1 MRTLAIDIETY
12 SDVDIKKAGVYAYA
26 ESTAFTILLFGYKYD
41 DEDVK
46 LIDLTVDSL
55 PLSIILDLYSSAVI
69 KTAYNANFE
78 RVCLSSFLGA
88 KLPIHQWRCTAVQAS
103 MLGLPNHL
111 KDVARVLN
119 LDAQKDAKGTRLI
132 NYFSI
137 SHDGKKRMP
146 SDDPIKWEE
155 FKSYCIQDVKV
166 ESEIRHKLSK
176 YPIPDSEQEL
186 YIIDQLIND
195 RGILI
200 DREFVSNA
208 IRIDK
213 TQSDICKDMFNELTD
228 GVNPKSSSQV
238 KQYLI
243 DNGLDVSSVDKTAI
257 GNNIKNTDNENIKK
271 ILELKLRLGK
281 TSIKKYEAM
290 KRSMCSDGRIRGLLQ
305 FYGANRT
312 GRWAGRLVQVHNLP
326 QNHLDNLEE
335 VRSLVRNG
343 DYELLNMLYDDIPDV
358 LSQLIRTA
366 FIPSEGKKFIV
377 CDFSAIEARVIAYL
391 ANEKWRIDVFN
402 THGKIYEA
410 SASQMF
416 KVPIESI
423 TKTSSLRQK
432 GKIAELALGYGGSV
446 GALKQMGAINMGL
459 EEDELQGLVDSWRS
473 ANPNITRFW
482 KTVEKAA
489 INAVKGIPSTIDK
502 GISFKREDGILFI
515 TLPSNR
521 KLAYVKP
528 KIVLNRFGSESIV
541 YEGVNGTTKVW
552 EEIETYGGKLVE
564 NIVQAVARDCLV
576 ESIKRLHNKGYKI
589 IFHVHDEIILEV
601 SEDVTVEEIESIMS
615 EPIDWAEGLNL
626 TAAGFEAR
634 FYKKD

>member
-12 SDVDIKKAGVYAYA
+12 SDVDIKKAGIYAYA

-41 DEDVK
+41 DEEVK

-55 PLSIILDLYSSAVI
+55 PQSIILDLYSSAVI

-78 RVCLSSFLGA
+78 RVCLSRFLGV
-88 KLPIHQWRCTAVQAS
+88 KLPIYQWRCTAVQAS

-111 KDVARVLN
+111 KDVAKVLN

-137 SHDGKKRMP
+137 PHDGKRRMP
-146 SDDPIKWEE
+146 SDDPVKWEE
-155 FKSYCIQDVKV
+155 FKSYCMQDVKV
-166 ESEIRHKLSK
+166 ESEIRHKIFK

-200 DREFVSNA
+200 DSKFVDNA

-213 TQSDICKDMFNELTD
+213 TQSDICEDMFNELTN
-228 GVNPKSSSQV
+228 GVNPKSNSQV
-238 KQYLI
+238 KQYLL
-243 DNGLDVSSVDKTAI
+243 DKGLEVLGVDKNTL
-257 GNNIKNTDNENIKK
+257 GELIKDIKDEK
-271 ILELKLRLGK
+271 IKRILELKLRLGK

-335 VRSLVRNG
+335 VRFLVRNG
-343 DYELLNMLYDDIPDV
+343 DYELLNMLYDDMPDV

-459 EEDELQGLVDSWRS
+459 EEDELQGLVDSWRN

-482 KTVEKAA
+482 KTVERSA
-489 INAVKGIPSTIDK
+489 INAVKGISSTIDK

-528 KIVLNRFGSESIV
+528 KIILNRFGSDSVV
-541 YEGVNGTTKVW
+541 YEGVNGTKVW
-552 EEIETYGGKLVE
+552 KEIETYGGKLVE

>member
-88 KLPIHQWRCTAVQAS
+88 KLPIYQWRCTAVQAS

-111 KDVARVLN
+111 KDVAKVLN

-137 SHDGKKRMP
+137 SHDGKRRMP

-213 TQSDICKDMFNELTD
+213 TQSDIGKDMFNELTD

-243 DNGLDVSSVDKTAI
+243 DKGLEVLGVDK
-257 GNNIKNTDNENIKK
+257 NILGELIKDIK
-271 ILELKLRLGK
+271 DEKIKRILELKLRLGK

-473 ANPNITRFW
+473 ANSNITRFW
-482 KTVEKAA
+482 KTVERSA

-626 TAAGFEAR
+626 TASGFEAR

>member
-12 SDVDIKKAGVYAYA
+12 SDVDIKKAGIYAYA

-41 DEDVK
+41 DEEVK

-55 PLSIILDLYSSAVI
+55 PQSIILDLYSSAVI

-78 RVCLSSFLGA
+78 RVCLSRFLGV
-88 KLPIHQWRCTAVQAS
+88 KLPIYQWRCTAVQAS

-111 KDVARVLN
+111 KDVAKVLN

-137 SHDGKKRMP
+137 PHDGKRRMP
-146 SDDPIKWEE
+146 SDDLVKWEE

-166 ESEIRHKLSK
+166 ESEIRQKIYK
-176 YPIPDSEQEL
+176 YPIPNSEQEL

-200 DREFVSNA
+200 DSKFVDNA

-213 TQSDICKDMFNELTD
+213 TQSDICEDMFNELTN
-228 GVNPKSSSQV
+228 GVNPKSNSQV

-257 GNNIKNTDNENIKK
+257 GNIIKNTDNENIKR

-335 VRSLVRNG
+335 VRFLVRNG

-459 EEDELQGLVDSWRS
+459 EEDELQGLVDSWRN

-482 KTVEKAA
+482 KTVERSA

-528 KIVLNRFGSESIV
+528 KIVLNRFGSDSVV
-541 YEGVNGTTKVW
+541 YEGVNGTKVW
-552 EEIETYGGKLVE
+552 KEIETYGGKLVE

>member
-111 KDVARVLN
+111 KDVAKVLN

-257 GNNIKNTDNENIKK
+257 GNIIKNTDNENIKK

-459 EEDELQGLVDSWRS
+459 EEDELQGLVDSWRN

-482 KTVEKAA
+482 KTVERSA
-489 INAVKGIPSTIDK
+489 INAVKGISSTIDK

>member
-78 RVCLSSFLGA
+78 RVCLSRFLGV
-88 KLPIHQWRCTAVQAS
+88 KLPIYQWRCTAVQAS

-146 SDDPIKWEE
+146 SDDLIKWEE

-257 GNNIKNTDNENIKK
+257 GNIIKNTDNENIKK

-335 VRSLVRNG
+335 VRFLVRNG
-343 DYELLNMLYDDIPDV
+343 DYELLNMLYDDVPDV

-423 TKTSSLRQK
+423 TKTSPLRQK

-446 GALKQMGAINMGL
+446 GALKQMGAINMRL
-459 EEDELQGLVDSWRS
+459 EEDELQGLVDSWRN

-482 KTVEKAA
+482 KTVERSA

-528 KIVLNRFGSESIV
+528 KIVLNRFGSDSIV

-564 NIVQAVARDCLV
+564 NIVQAVARDCLA

-626 TAAGFEAR
+626 TAAGFETM

>member
-257 GNNIKNTDNENIKK
+257 GNIIKNTDNENIKK

-459 EEDELQGLVDSWRS
+459 EEDELQGLVDSWRN

-482 KTVEKAA
+482 KTVERSA

>member
-88 KLPIHQWRCTAVQAS
+88 KLPIYQWRCTAVQAS

-111 KDVARVLN
+111 KDVAKVLN

-137 SHDGKKRMP
+137 SHDGKRRMP

-257 GNNIKNTDNENIKK
+257 GNIIKNTDNENIKK

-482 KTVEKAA
+482 KTVERSA

-564 NIVQAVARDCLV
+564 NIVQAVARDCLA
-576 ESIKRLHNKGYKI
+576 ESIKRLHNRGYKI

>member
-146 SDDPIKWEE
+146 SDDLIKWEE

-257 GNNIKNTDNENIKK
+257 GNIIKNTDNENIKK

-335 VRSLVRNG
+335 VRFLVRNG
-343 DYELLNMLYDDIPDV
+343 DYELLNMLYDDVPDV

-446 GALKQMGAINMGL
+446 GALKQMGAINMRL
-459 EEDELQGLVDSWRS
+459 EEDELQGLVDSWRN

-482 KTVEKAA
+482 KTVERSA

-528 KIVLNRFGSESIV
+528 KIVLNRFGSDSIV

-564 NIVQAVARDCLV
+564 NIVQAVARDCLA

-626 TAAGFEAR
+626 TAAGFETM